1 MQTLAVGPSAHLPV
15 TLPRLLTSF
24 VGRESTIQ
32 DVLKLATA
40 PGQRLVTISGPGGV
54 GKTRLA
60 ITVAEAAVPHFPD
73 GVWFVPLATVST
85 PDHVPS
91 AIVRALNIRQ
101 SGTRSVEEDIVAYLK
116 NRRCLLVL
124 DNFEQLVD
132 AAPFLSDLLNA
143 CPGPTFL
150 VTSRSLLRIRGEQH
164 FPVPSL
170 SVEGGDAAEGNDPP
184 EAVQLFVARAQ
195 AVNSAFELTDENA
208 STVQAICEEL
218 DGLPL
223 AIELAAARTRFLT
236 PAAMLQRLSGG
247 DGDHL
252 RLLAGG
258 PRDAPDRQRSL
269 HDTISWS
276 YNLLEPNEQ
285 ALFRRLSI
293 FPGGFGIDA
302 AAAVCKAGGGCDD
315 DPTFSVIDGIAS
327 LLDKSLL
334 LQRQLPDGDS
344 RFHMLATVRDF
355 AREVLSRTDEHQLV
369 GQAHAEFF
377 LAFAEQGQAGIR
389 GADQKAWTERLN
401 VEHANLIAAL
411 NWLDSQN
418 DVRQLNRLAWS
429 LFWWWWHRGLV
440 TELRDWY
447 ERLLLKEAQ
456 PSDPLCPWIEYAA
469 MIGASMAGD
478 FVRGEELVKV
488 AFETCRT
495 WNDPVAEAQ
504 IWAMN
509 AYIHITRGEMDA
521 GIESGERA
529 VALLEAHAQGFWLAT
544 GLAEAGLFIAAAGK
558 PETGI
563 PLIERALELD
573 RERGDAL
580 FAGVRFSDL
589 GVMSHD
595 AGDEATAVDHYH
607 ESIAQL
613 VSAGG
618 EWYLASPMSGIA
630 AAVATRDPASAA
642 RLFGAARELRERGG
656 TAGWETERARDETAT
671 TLTTGMIGEE
681 AFQAAFDEGRRLTM
695 EEMVSLAESAV
706 LRLKGLQADESA
718 TGGVELTS
726 REQEVLRLIVAGMSD
741 REIGETLFISPR
753 TASKHVGNILA
764 KLGVETRSEA
774 AVYAVRHEQS

>member
-1 MQTLAVGPSAHLPV
+1 V
-15 TLPRLLTSF
+15 
-24 VGRESTIQ
+24 
-32 DVLKLATA
+32 TA
-40 PGQRLVTISGPGGV
+40 PDQRLVTITGPGGI

-60 ITVAEAAVPHFPD
+60 ITVAEAAAPHFPD
-73 GVWFVPLATVST
+73 DVWFVPLATISH
-85 PDHVPS
+85 PSHVPS
-91 AIVRALNIRQ
+91 AIARALGIRQ
-101 SGTRSVEEDIVAYLK
+101 SGTRSVEEDLVAYLK
-116 NRRCLLVL
+116 DRRCLLVL
-124 DNFEQLVD
+124 DNFEQLVE

-143 CPGPTFL
+143 CPGPTFV

-170 SVEGGDAAEGNDPP
+170 SVGNGDVAGAEIPP
-184 EAVQLFVARAQ
+184 DAVQLFVARAQ
-195 AVNSAFELTDENA
+195 AVNSGFELTGENA
-208 STVQAICEEL
+208 AIVRAICREL

-236 PAAMLQRLSGG
+236 PPAMLERLAG
-247 DGDHL
+247 DEGDHL

-269 HDTISWS
+269 HDTIAWS
-276 YNLLEPNEQ
+276 YNLLEPKERT
-285 ALFRRLSI
+285 LFRRLSV
-293 FPGGFGIDA
+293 FPGGFCIDS
-302 AAAVCKAGGGCDD
+302 AAAVCAVGGDCDD
-315 DPTFSVIDGIAS
+315 DPSFSVIDGIAS

-334 LQRQLPDGDS
+334 LQRQLPNGDG

-355 AREVLSRTDEHQLV
+355 AREMLATTDEEQAV
-369 GQAHAEFF
+369 GAAHAEFY
-377 LAFAEQGQAGIR
+377 LDFAERGQAGIR

-401 VEHANLIAAL
+401 VEHSNLIAAL
-411 NWLDSQN
+411 NWFDNQN
-418 DVRQLNRLAWS
+418 DVLKVNRLAWA
-429 LFWWWWHRGLV
+429 LFFYWWHRGLA
-440 TELRDWY
+440 TESRDWY
-447 ERLLLKEAQ
+447 ERLLLKEAL
-456 PSDPLCPWIEYAA
+456 PSDPLRPWIAYAA
-469 MIGASMAGD
+469 TIGSSVAGD
-478 FVRGEELVKV
+478 FARAEELVAM
-488 AFETCRT
+488 AFETCRA

-504 IWAMN
+504 IWAMD
-509 AYIHITRGEMDA
+509 AYIHISREEMNA
-521 GIESGERA
+521 AIASGEQA
-529 VALLEAHAQGFWLAT
+529 IALLEEHAHGFWLAT

-595 AGDEATAVDHYH
+595 AGDEATAVEYYR
-607 ESIAQL
+607 ESIALL

-630 AAVATRDPASAA
+630 AVVATREPATAA

-671 TLTTGMIGEE
+671 ALISAMIGEDG
-681 AFQAAFDEGRRLTM
+681 FDAAFSEGRRLTLD
-695 EEMVSLAESAV
+695 EMVALAASAV
-706 LRLKGLQADESA
+706 SRWKGLQSDPGDS
-718 TGGVELTS
+718 GGVELTS

-741 REIGETLFISPR
+741 REIGDVLFISPR

-774 AVYAVRHEQS
+774 AVYAVRRELT